1 MMDYKEIIQDIRN
14 STHKMICLNDS
25 EVNDFEDIRDVI
37 LKEFN
42 QKYPN
47 KSEFE
52 K

>member
-1 MMDYKEIIQDIRN
+1 
-14 STHKMICLNDS
+14 MICLNDS
-25 EVNDFEDIRDVI
+25 EVENFGYVRDVM